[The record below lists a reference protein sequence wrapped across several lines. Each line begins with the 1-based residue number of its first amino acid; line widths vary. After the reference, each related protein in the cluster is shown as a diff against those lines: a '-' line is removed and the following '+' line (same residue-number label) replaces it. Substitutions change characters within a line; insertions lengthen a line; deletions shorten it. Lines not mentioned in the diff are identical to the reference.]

1 MGIDTRHAS
10 AFAGVHRRFHSYL
23 CLSAFICGSILF
35 FCCGTPRYVI
45 PLCGIDLLEDL
56 MAFHFPL
63 ETLLRLRHSLER
75 KERMA
80 LEDLARRI
88 AAVRLAIAEIELER
102 RAARALQSGGLTSG
116 LTASEMHFAQACE
129 ENRETRQRRLTDQL
143 VELEKQYRRQQAVF
157 IEARQKREIL
167 ENLRDRQ
174 ETEYRREW
182 DRREQQGV
190 DDLFLM
196 RAGKDWPGLK
206 EPRGFSG
213 DSHASVSDLPGDPA
227 SVAGLTGEIS
237 PK

>member
-1 MGIDTRHAS
+1 
-10 AFAGVHRRFHSYL
+10 
-23 CLSAFICGSILF
+23 
-35 FCCGTPRYVI
+35 
-45 PLCGIDLLEDL
+45 

-88 AAVRLAIAEIELER
+88 AAVRLEIVALQKER
-102 RAARALQSGGLTSG
+102 RAALALQSSG
-116 LTASEMHFAQACE
+116 LVSGLNASEMHFTQACE
-129 ENRETRQRRLTDQL
+129 AVLEARHRRLTDQL
-143 VELEKQYRRQQAVF
+143 LELEKQYRRQQALF
-157 IEARQKREIL
+157 LEARQKREIL

-174 ETEYRREW
+174 ETDYRREW

-213 DSHASVSDLPGDPA
+213 GSHSSVSDLPGDPA
-227 SVAGLTGEIS
+227 SVAGLPGEILR
-237 PK
+237 K